1 MFYWLS
7 EMDSNHYRKCQK
19 LECYL
24 ITLSEN
30 VGFGKWT
37 RTTICWVRAS
47 RPTFRPFRNIVKG
60 VGLTFR
66 FQNFSM
72 NYAYVPNCSEMP
84 CEIFGFL

>member
-30 VGFGKWT
+30 IGFVKWT
-37 RTTICWVRAS
+37 RTTTCGVRDR
-47 RPTFRPFRNIVKG
+47 RPTIRPLRNIVIVKG

-66 FQNFSM
+66 FQNFSI
-72 NYAYVPNCSEMP
+72 NYARYEKS
-84 CEIFGFL
+84 IKLW